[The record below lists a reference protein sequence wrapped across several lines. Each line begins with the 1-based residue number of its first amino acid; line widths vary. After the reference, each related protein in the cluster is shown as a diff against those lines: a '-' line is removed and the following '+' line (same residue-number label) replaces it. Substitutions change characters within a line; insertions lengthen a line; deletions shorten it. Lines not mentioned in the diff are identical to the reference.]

1 MANQE
6 HVKWL
11 KEGVEA
17 WNERRERENFRP
29 DLSRA
34 YLGRANLSGA
44 DFSYSNL
51 RNANLS
57 ITDLGG
63 ANLSRADLRDANLHG
78 ADLNNAYLSFADLS
92 SAVLLDANLSGA
104 TLAMTNLSDAHLL
117 DANLSG
123 AHLLSAGLSGARLS
137 YSEPWKAQLYA
148 PPEDSG
154 KVRATI
160 QGTADEAQQYKRKK
174 IKSIECL
181 LQECRGLRD
190 KYRDDIL
197 FYFRGESRTSRELR
211 PSVMRPSP
219 EGKFPFR
226 KWEGEMLLDLM
237 SRQPEG
243 FSGLTL
249 AINGCSHSITGSRH
263 GSSIS
268 HETHSLPCLMSV
280 KNTTHKAALTMEMVA
295 YIFSRCH
302 EI

>member
-11 KEGVEA
+11 REGVEA

-44 DFSYSNL
+44 DFSHSNL
-51 RNANLS
+51 REAIL
-57 ITDLGG
+57 
-63 ANLSRADLRDANLHG
+63 
-78 ADLNNAYLSFADLS
+78 YLCLPLIADLS
-92 SAVLLDANLSGA
+92 GAVLQYV
-104 TLAMTNLSDAHLL
+104 
-117 DANLSG
+117 NLSG
-123 AHLLSAGLSGARLS
+123 AHLLSADLSGTRLS

-160 QGTADEAQQYKRKK
+160 QGTADEAQQNKRKK
-174 IKSIECL
+174 IKSIESL
-181 LQECRGLRD
+181 LHECRDLRD

-226 KWEGEMLLDLM
+226 EWEGEMLLDLM